1 MTNGSGLGKH
11 ELDLTPSLA
20 AAPRLL
26 VELAPRR
33 VVFLQN
39 LKDILLDRRPPR
51 IRLASPPSRFW
62 PDVFVNRRLPVR
74 PFLESYAYHIVV
86 VALGF
91 GLSAAWPHRIQP
103 VRQTSNPKSV
113 TYYPVSEYLP
123 PLNTG
128 ARPARPRKGDPAYA
142 KQPII
147 SVPPEA
153 DNRTQT
159 IVTPPDIKLHNDV
172 PLPNMVTW
180 GESSV
185 PVPIAAT
192 ERSKVSLPALP
203 VSVVAPPPEVQR
215 ASERQMPALT
225 SSVIP
230 PPPDVKADPR
240 AVQGFQPSVIAP
252 PPSVGAALVRR
263 VGDINI
269 GHTNVVAPAPQLPV
283 AEQRAVSAQAR
294 SVLAGTPAAVVPPPP
309 SVQGSGTSNV
319 GGRIIALGI
328 HPADVKGPVAV
339 PAGRRRGE
347 FAATPEGR
355 AGAAGTPSVAATRD
369 SRGGGTDG
377 GGKSREGSGGG
388 SNSAKGVPSGIYV
401 GAGPN
406 SGANSAMAGDP
417 SQSHTMVDPALIAD
431 ATPPR
436 TTSIPHGGAKPVE
449 QNKATDLEKKVFG
462 DRRFYS
468 MTLNMPNLNSSG
480 GSWVIRF
487 AELKTDD
494 IKGDLTAPV
503 ATQKVDPAYPIE
515 VMRQNVEGTV
525 TLHAV
530 IRSDGTVGDVT
541 VLQGVDDRLDEY
553 ARSALSRWHFLPAT
567 KNGNAVP
574 LEAVVRIPFRLR
586 RTQF

>member
-1 MTNGSGLGKH
+1 MTNGPGLGKND
-11 ELDLTPSLA
+11 LDLAPSLA

-26 VELAPRR
+26 VELEPRR

-39 LKDILLDRRPPR
+39 LKDIFFHRRPPR
-51 IRLASPPSRFW
+51 IRLASPPGRFW

-74 PFLESYAYHIVV
+74 PFLESYAYHVVV
-86 VALGF
+86 VALAF
-91 GLSAAWPHRIQP
+91 GLSAAWPHRIRPIHQA
-103 VRQTSNPKSV
+103 SNTESV
-113 TYYPVSEYLP
+113 SYYPVSEYLP
-123 PLNTG
+123 LLNTG
-128 ARPARPRKGDPAYA
+128 ARPSHPKKGDPVYA
-142 KQPII
+142 RQPII

-192 ERSKVSLPALP
+192 ERSKLSLPTLP
-203 VSVVAPPPEVQR
+203 VSVVAPAPEVER
-215 ASERQMPALT
+215 SSERQIPALI
-225 SSVIP
+225 SSVIA
-230 PPPDVKADPR
+230 PPPDVKADAR
-240 AVQGFQPSVIAP
+240 GVQGFQPSVIAP
-252 PPSVGAALVRR
+252 PPSVSAALVRR

-269 GHTNVVAPAPQLPV
+269 GHANVVAPAPQLPV
-283 AEQRAVSAQAR
+283 AEQRAVSGR
-294 SVLAGTPAAVVPPPP
+294 SRAVLAGAPAAVVPPPP
-309 SVQGSGTSNV
+309 SLHGSGTSNV
-319 GGRIIALGI
+319 GGRVIALGI

-339 PAGRRRGE
+339 PAGKRRGE
-347 FAATPEGR
+347 FAATPEGKT
-355 AGAAGTPSVAATRD
+355 GAAGTPSIAANRD
-369 SRGGGTDG
+369 SRGGGADG
-377 GGKSREGSGGG
+377 GGRSRDGSGG
-388 SNSAKGVPSGIYV
+388 SNTAKGVPSGIYV

-406 SGANSAMAGDP
+406 PGANSGMAGDP

-436 TTSIPHGGAKPVE
+436 PTSVPHGGAKPVE
-449 QNKATDLEKKVFG
+449 EGKATDLEKKVFG
-462 DRRFYS
+462 GRRFYS

-487 AELKTDD
+487 AELRTES
-494 IKGDLTAPV
+494 IKGDLIAPV

-530 IRSDGTVGDVT
+530 IRSDGTVGDVS

-586 RTQF
+586 RSQF